1 MKQKKRQFPIK
12 IFLIMVILEAL
23 LMAFVTFLGIRS
35 WFPVSNGVL
44 AVVFLVGTAVLAGIT
59 ALSFLWNP
67 PDREEPRS

>member
-12 IFLIMVILEAL
+12 IFLIMVILDAL

-67 PDREEPRS
+67 PDGKEPRS

>member
-59 ALSFLWNP
+59 DLSFLWNP
-67 PDREEPRS
+67 PDGKEPRS

>member
-59 ALSFLWNP
+59 ALSFLCNP
-67 PDREEPRS
+67 PDGEEPRS

>member
-35 WFPVSNGVL
+35 WFPVSNVVFAL
-44 AVVFLVGTAVLAGIT
+44 VFLVCTAGLEGIT

-67 PDREEPRS
+67 PDGKEPRS